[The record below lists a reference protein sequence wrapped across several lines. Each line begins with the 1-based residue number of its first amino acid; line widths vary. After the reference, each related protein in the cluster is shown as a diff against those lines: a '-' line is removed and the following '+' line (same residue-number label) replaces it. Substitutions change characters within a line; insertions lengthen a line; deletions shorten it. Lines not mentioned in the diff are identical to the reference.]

1 MRRTWTG
8 CPNRRPR
15 PRVNAEPQQLAP
27 HAERRALLGRGA
39 GAVASVFAAL
49 AAAGSGCTVPTVGTR
64 TERDAAADTA
74 AGFRL
79 VGDFEPTRAVWLG
92 YDQGHQALTAALAT
106 ALHPHVDL
114 RLLVTEAAHA
124 DAARALLL
132 RAGVDL
138 RRVQVDVE
146 RQAIYFVRDAAV
158 FTRGPAGQLGLV
170 DFRWSHYGLAAW
182 CNRRYATEAARAAA
196 CAAAAQDA
204 SREELDRSM
213 ARIAGARVARSSLFM
228 EGGGI
233 ENNGAGVLLVSEAL
247 ALQRNPG
254 VPRAQL
260 QAAFETLP
268 GVKKLIWLADGL
280 ASDPHLRSTIT
291 GNYVAWGTGGHTDE
305 FVRFTDA
312 RSVLLAWPDDA
323 DVAAHPVA
331 RLNRQRMQRNF
342 EILAA
347 ATDVNEQPFRIIKL
361 PVPRAVERRIFL
373 SAAADERFSADWT
386 ADFFPPGERRR
397 EGQPVIQLASSSYLN
412 FVVAGGVVVVPGYEA
427 HGTPRAV
434 ELRVRTLL
442 QQAFPGRQIVF
453 VDALGANWV
462 GGGPHCATLNEPRV

>member
-1 MRRTWTG
+1 M
-8 CPNRRPR
+8 
-15 PRVNAEPQQLAP
+15 
-27 HAERRALLGRGA
+27 A
-39 GAVASVFAAL
+39 GGIGAL
-49 AAAGSGCTVPTVGTR
+49 ATATGTLGCSAPPAATAVS
-64 TERDAAADTA
+64 AAPADSA

-79 VGDFEPTRAVWLG
+79 VGDFEPTRAIWLG
-92 YDQGHQALTAALAT
+92 YDPGHTALTLALAT
-106 ALHPHVDL
+106 ALQPHVAL
-114 RLLVTEAAHA
+114 RFLVAEAAHA
-124 DAARALLL
+124 DAARALL
-132 RAGVDL
+132 RGAGVDL
-138 RRVQVDVE
+138 RQVQIDLE
-146 RQAIYFVRDAAV
+146 PQAIYFVRDAAV
-158 FTRGPAGQLGLV
+158 FSRGPAQQLGLV

-182 CNRRYATEAARAAA
+182 CRRRHAADAARAAV
-196 CAAAAQDA
+196 CAAAAEGANRD
-204 SREELDRSM
+204 ELDRLM
-213 ARIAGARVARSSLFM
+213 ARLAGARSFGSSLFM

-260 QAAFETLP
+260 QAAFEALP

-305 FVRFTDA
+305 FVRFADA
-312 RSVLLAWPDDA
+312 RTVLLAWPDDA

-331 RLNRQRMQRNF
+331 KLNRQRMQRNF
-342 EILAA
+342 DILAA
-347 ATDVNEQPFRIIKL
+347 ATDVNGQPFRIIKL

-373 SAAADERFSADWT
+373 SAAADDRFSAEWT

-397 EGQPVIQLASSSYLN
+397 EGQPVIQVACSSYLN
-412 FVVAGGVVVVPGYEA
+412 FVVANGVVVVPGYEA

-434 ELRVRTLL
+434 EQRLRTLL
-442 QQAFPGRQIVF
+442 QQAFPGRQIVL

-462 GGGPHCATLNEPRV
+462 GGGPHCATLNEPLV